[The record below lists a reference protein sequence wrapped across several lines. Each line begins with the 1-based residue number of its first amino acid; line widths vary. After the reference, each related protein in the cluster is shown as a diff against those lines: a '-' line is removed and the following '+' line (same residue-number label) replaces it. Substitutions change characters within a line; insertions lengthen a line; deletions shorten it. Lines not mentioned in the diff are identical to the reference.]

1 MPRLASWQSTAALRQ
16 FAMESQPAQVSKDE
30 LRAAVVD
37 LFNDGYSRK
46 NVATKLMEDFN
57 ISSAT
62 AYRRIAEAMPDMDY
76 DLADTYKVADLA
88 IGALARQ
95 LMRAE
100 DEDRVA
106 DIERLACSL
115 AKVASQLKQNH
126 ITIRE

>member
-1 MPRLASWQSTAALRQ
+1 MAD
-16 FAMESQPAQVSKDE
+16 VSKDE

-46 NVATKLMEDFN
+46 NVATNLMEQFD

-62 AYRRIAEAMPDMDY
+62 AYRRIAEAQPDSDY

-88 IGALARQ
+88 IGALARA

-100 DEDRVA
+100 DEGRMEDT
-106 DIERLACSL
+106 ERLAVNL
-115 AKVASQLKQNH
+115 AKVASQLKQSH
-126 ITIRE
+126 ISLSPTS